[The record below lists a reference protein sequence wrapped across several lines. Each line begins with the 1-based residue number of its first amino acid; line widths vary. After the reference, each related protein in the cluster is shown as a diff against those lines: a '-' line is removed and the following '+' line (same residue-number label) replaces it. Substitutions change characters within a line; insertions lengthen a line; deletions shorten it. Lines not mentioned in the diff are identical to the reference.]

1 VHAHVSFLA
10 LPAGRLLVNMK
21 SRLRDYASVAVYGMW
36 HMLCVA
42 LQQPTNDKEK
52 INTFFK
58 IFNDEYKWQIS
69 HDGEFQALIDY
80 LQGLGGCLSI
90 AFNNHEILEMAKEF
104 GSIPKDA
111 TERQED
117 AILENYWRFMA
128 NKLIQLKKRVK

>member
-1 VHAHVSFLA
+1 M
-10 LPAGRLLVNMK
+10 RLTKEQNK
-21 SRLRDYASVAVYGMW
+21 KYNDYLISCIDADGYSVE
-36 HMLCVA
+36 
-42 LQQPTNDKEK
+42 QPTNDKEK

-90 AFNNHEILEMAKEF
+90 AFNNHEILEMAKDF